1 MSKKIPYI
9 SAALILFG
17 LVFAVSYYF
26 KTSEVESEKG
36 LAEFSSEL
44 NWLGYVGWE
53 LVSCADDNRC
63 PPNYDPTSAEGLIP
77 LLKESENQM
86 FEEISRISATS
97 PTLAP
102 LMKAVSECGQYC
114 SCVVW
119 ERFLNSSF
127 GKEFQLDLKASGKE
141 GTCEPWEKLS
151 EDQKSEAQQMLNHL
165 ESLQN

>member
-9 SAALILFG
+9 AAALIVFG
-17 LVFAVSYYF
+17 LVFAVSYFF

-102 LMKAVSECGQYC
+102 LMKLLALPG
-114 SCVVW
+114 
-119 ERFLNSSF
+119 L
-127 GKEFQLDLKASGKE
+127 
-141 GTCEPWEKLS
+141 P
-151 EDQKSEAQQMLNHL
+151 
-165 ESLQN
+165 SLVQAT